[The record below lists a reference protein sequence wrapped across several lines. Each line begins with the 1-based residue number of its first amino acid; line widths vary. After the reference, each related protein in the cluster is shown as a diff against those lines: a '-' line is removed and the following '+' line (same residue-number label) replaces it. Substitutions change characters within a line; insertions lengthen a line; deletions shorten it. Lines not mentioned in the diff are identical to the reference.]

1 MDASNSLR
9 VTAKRNF
16 TSSRGFQQCI
26 QECYEVALTFLNNF
40 NPVIFLHYKSSSQLG
55 QAFDDLKQKSV
66 FPTRLEFSKLTKF
79 CFFKTL
85 SNVLIRKCSEDFR
98 LLSKVFWELYHAQS
112 IHRGTPTGKILL
124 DYRKILILYLSV
136 VI

>member
-16 TSSRGFQQCI
+16 TSCRGFQQCI
-26 QECYEVALTFLNNF
+26 QECYEVALAFLNNL
-40 NPVIFLHYKSSSQLG
+40 NPIIFLHYKSSSQLG

-79 CFFKTL
+79 FFLRPCPMFWLENAQKISDYCQKCFG
-85 SNVLIRKCSEDFR
+85 NCI
-98 LLSKVFWELYHAQS
+98 
-112 IHRGTPTGKILL
+112 TPRPYTEALEPAKFFSTIAK
-124 DYRKILILYLSV
+124 Y
-136 VI
+136 